1 MHITGTTHLM
11 DLWADLQMQKGIV
24 KKPLSEEAKKEL
36 IDIYDEYKR
45 LGGTKTD
52 HQVEEWK
59 KGIERLRKENATLKK
74 ELKQFIGGVNGK

>member
-1 MHITGTTHLM
+1 MHITGTTYLM
-11 DLWADLQMQKGIV
+11 DLWADLQMRKGIV

-52 HQVEEWK
+52 HQ
-59 KGIERLRKENATLKK
+59 LS
-74 ELKQFIGGVNGK
+74 

>member
-1 MHITGTTHLM
+1 MHITGTTYLM

-59 KGIERLRKENATLKK
+59 KGV
-74 ELKQFIGGVNGK
+74 VNRWKNN